1 MTAVSSSSLALALL
15 LATTPLARA
24 QIVVPES
31 PQSAPNTV
39 ERVARPE
46 PGRPT
51 VPRGSLTEREG
62 GLDRRVPAMKLLFGE
77 RGAIAITVEPAES
90 RSSR

>member
-1 MTAVSSSSLALALL
+1 MSAVSGSGFGLILL
-15 LATTPLARA
+15 LAAAPLARA

-31 PQSAPNTV
+31 PQSAPTTA
-39 ERVARPE
+39 ERVMRPE

-62 GLDRRVPAMKLLFGE
+62 GLDHRVPAMKLLFGE
-77 RGAIAITVEPAES
+77 RGAYVITVEPADS